1 MEEKD
6 MNSICR
12 RENNSPE
19 ENTKT
24 ENNDAGES
32 NRKRKHGKALF
43 IILLLAAVA
52 ALVVQRQ
59 DLLKGSP
66 LRGCLSESEGLR
78 PSPRS
83 TMTVAILKEK
93 ILEQQKLV
101 TYTDRFE
108 ISVESSLSKLNI
120 PFTDTAL
127 PGTKRQ
133 FRLTVPVTVDLT
145 TDLQN
150 MEVIYDAENDAASVT
165 IPEAEIFRIT
175 PDVSNMRDAQEIGF
189 FRNRM
194 TADEQQA
201 MLIEAGR
208 SARAQIYERNY
219 ISFANQRAGNLLEE
233 MIKRFGVK
241 YAEVKVR

>member
-6 MNSICR
+6 MNSIVTEEENR
-12 RENNSPE
+12 RE
-19 ENTKT
+19 ENTK
-24 ENNDAGES
+24 EEVSGNGES
-32 NRKRKHGKALF
+32 AEKRKHGKALF
-43 IILLLAAVA
+43 IILALAAAA
-52 ALVVQRQ
+52 ALFIQGSH
-59 DLLKGSP
+59 LLKLP
-66 LRGCLSESEGLR
+66 LPGCLSESEGL
-78 PSPRS
+78 SPRPKN

-101 TYTDRFE
+101 TYTDTLE
-108 ISVESSLSKLNI
+108 VSIESALSKLNI
-120 PFTDTAL
+120 PFTDTAV

-150 MEVIYDAENDAASVT
+150 MEVSYDEENDAASVT

-189 FRNRM
+189 FRNKM
-194 TADEQQA
+194 TAEEQQA
-201 MLIEAGR
+201 MLIEAER

-219 ISFANQRAGNLLEE
+219 ISFANQRARDLLEE
-233 MIKRFGVK
+233 MRKRFGVK
-241 YAEVKVR
+241 YVEVKVR

>member
-6 MNSICR
+6 MNSIVPEEENR
-12 RENNSPE
+12 RE
-19 ENTKT
+19 ENTK
-24 ENNDAGES
+24 EEVSES
-32 NRKRKHGKALF
+32 EESAEKRKHGKALF
-43 IILLLAAVA
+43 IILALAAAA
-52 ALVVQRQ
+52 ALFIQGSQ
-59 DLLKGSP
+59 LLKRP
-66 LRGCLSESEGLR
+66 LPGCLSESEGL
-78 PSPRS
+78 SPRPKN

-101 TYTDRFE
+101 TYTDTLE
-108 ISVESSLSKLNI
+108 VSIESALSKLNI
-120 PFTDTAL
+120 PFTDTAV

-150 MEVIYDAENDAASVT
+150 MEVSYDEENDAASVT

-189 FRNRM
+189 FRNKM
-194 TADEQQA
+194 TAEEQQA
-201 MLIEAGR
+201 MLIEAER
-208 SARAQIYERNY
+208 FARAQIYERNY
-219 ISFANQRAGNLLEE
+219 ISFANQRARDLLEE

-241 YAEVKVR
+241 YVEVKVR

>member
-6 MNSICR
+6 KNSIVPEEENR
-12 RENNSPE
+12 REENAKE
-19 ENTKT
+19 EVRDN
-24 ENNDAGES
+24 GES
-32 NRKRKHGKALF
+32 AEKRKHGKALF
-43 IILLLAAVA
+43 IILALAAA
-52 ALVVQRQ
+52 ALFIQGSH
-59 DLLKGSP
+59 LLKLP
-66 LRGCLSESEGLR
+66 LPGCLSESEGL
-78 PSPRS
+78 SPRPKN

-101 TYTDRFE
+101 TYTDTLE
-108 ISVESSLSKLNI
+108 VSIESALSKLNI
-120 PFTDTAL
+120 PFTDTAV

-150 MEVIYDAENDAASVT
+150 MEVSYDEENDAASVT

-189 FRNRM
+189 FRNKM

-201 MLIEAGR
+201 MLIEAER

-219 ISFANQRAGNLLEE
+219 ISFANQRARNLLEE

-241 YAEVKVR
+241 YVEVKVR